1 MLMRQS
7 EQPEA
12 LQASRVS
19 SHLLHSQG
27 LLSLR
32 WVQGCSA
39 GSLVV
44 PIFPLTLYVDS
55 RSESSKQRLLSCGL
69 MEGSWRIRA
78 PEHPTEDMRGAGVP
92 SHTSP
97 SAVTALHRSGVSS
110 PRFIHK
116 EVEGRQTWSAV
127 LGSHCH
133 LGVRPK
139 LSDVG
144 SHAF

>member
-1 MLMRQS
+1 MRQS
-7 EQPEA
+7 EQPGA
-12 LQASRVS
+12 LQASHVS

-39 GSLVV
+39 GSPVV
-44 PIFPLTLYVDS
+44 PIFPLTLYMDS

-78 PEHPTEDMRGAGVP
+78 PEHPTEDMREAGRSQP
-92 SHTSP
+92 HFSFSCHS
-97 SAVTALHRSGVSS
+97 TAQEQGLQPPFHPWGS
-110 PRFIHK
+110 
-116 EVEGRQTWSAV
+116 GRQTNLRCCA
-127 LGSHCH
+127 
-133 LGVRPK
+133 GVSLPFGCEAQE

>member
-1 MLMRQS
+1 MSQS
-7 EQPEA
+7 EQPET
-12 LQASRVS
+12 LQASHVS

-39 GSLVV
+39 GSPVV

-78 PEHPTEDMRGAGVP
+78 PEHPTEDMRGAGYSQP
-92 SHTSP
+92 HLSFSCHS
-97 SAVTALHRSGVSS
+97 TAQERVSS
-110 PRFIHK
+110 PRFIHE
-116 EVEGRQTWSAV
+116 EVEGRQTWGVV

-139 LSDVG
+139 SWVMWDPML
-144 SHAF
+144 FN